1 VLCGGGNLAQQGL
14 EAFYGVDEPVLIGLW
29 DGRFGEVSEEDFYVC
44 ASHGT
49 RHITTAFS
57 LYFSLEP

>member
-1 VLCGGGNLAQQGL
+1 
-14 EAFYGVDEPVLIGLW
+14 VDEPVLIGLW